1 MPTWEVVRQRLKQR
15 AARDQFFGDR
25 GELVLCGERHIDE
38 HRRRDA
44 ANRIQNPIKL
54 FWIGVDQRHEGLRP
68 QQREENEIR

>member
-1 MPTWEVVRQRLKQR
+1 MPTWEVVRERLKQR
-15 AARDQFFGDR
+15 ATRDQFFGDR
-25 GELVLCGERHIDE
+25 GELVLCGERHIDD